1 MVHPRRR
8 DDELVLLVAL
18 ALLSEDR
25 VLGALLTD
33 EGGPESRERQRTFT
47 MCDLI
52 LGVRL
57 VQGGLGGWPT
67 GNGNKLSNSQACCLA
82 QLCLAAA

>member
-18 ALLSEDR
+18 ALLPEDR

-67 GNGNKLSNSQACCLA
+67 GNGKKLSNIQAQLGQATCLA
-82 QLCLAAA
+82 VA